1 MCFKKVWNRRKLFR
15 FDQLSNLLKGCILN
29 KSIPILYFALEKI
42 ALRVKETQYQTCLF
56 MINSNVI
63 LFVLIKTEN

>member
-15 FDQLSNLLKGCILN
+15 FDQLINLLKGCILN

-42 ALRVKETQYQTCLF
+42 AGEGDPISDLSIYDQ
-56 MINSNVI
+56 
-63 LFVLIKTEN
+63 